1 MNLKNKREL
10 EVTQN
15 KLAMLEQQ
23 HAELK
28 TQVAEDAHV
37 RELTLRSLKRRIKQ
51 LQEEIARFHVQ
62 AASSGRG

>member
-1 MNLKNKREL
+1 MSLKNKREL

-28 TQVAEDAHV
+28 TRPAEDAHV

-62 AASSGRG
+62 AASAGRG

>member
-1 MNLKNKREL
+1 MSLKNTREL